1 VISLS
6 DEGFDD
12 ITCCEDDITHFIHN
26 LGFMHKTLGERAPN
40 LTLTNEQ
47 VLDLYKVWLRGIV
60 EEEKTVAAPVNP
72 FQEIIKQMFS
82 QASEEDAGM
91 SSGHPFS
98 FRLYD
103 DEDEADE
110 V

>member
-1 VISLS
+1 MISLS
-6 DEGFDD
+6 DEGSDD

-47 VLDLYKVWLRGIV
+47 VLDLYKVWLSGVV
-60 EEEKTVAAPVNP
+60 EEEKAAAPVNP

-82 QASEEDAGM
+82 QASGEDAGM